1 MNEGLIPNRYAKAL
15 YDYAIEQ
22 KAAGSVYDEAN
33 RLASVYEAESGLAKA
48 VCNPFLSVDDK
59 CKLLLT
65 ASASESGGCLDKFFR
80 LVLDHGREAFMREI
94 VLAYGRKYRAANGIL
109 QVVITTAAVLSDAA
123 MEKIKASVQA
133 CFVGKKLEYR
143 TVVDADLIGGF
154 TVKVDSQLLDASM
167 SNELRKLRLKLLSKK

>member
-1 MNEGLIPNRYAKAL
+1 
-15 YDYAIEQ
+15 
-22 KAAGSVYDEAN
+22 
-33 RLASVYEAESGLAKA
+33 
-48 VCNPFLSVDDK
+48 
-59 CKLLLT
+59 
-65 ASASESGGCLDKFFR
+65 
-80 LVLDHGREAFMREI
+80 MREI
-94 VLAYGRKYRAANGIL
+94 VLAYGRKYREANGIL